1 LCFNIKYPK
10 CPKGGGRRVFSN
22 EQLFSQNP
30 QNLKK
35 RRLLYM
41 TLKRGLAFV
50 TIIAIIGVA
59 GCTTTA
65 PSILSFM
72 GLPATMNVG
81 DTATLTA
88 TGNPGSTQGLWDWV
102 FTVSPAGCGSV
113 SPASFPPGT
122 LTTVTTTFTAGSVG
136 GSCTV
141 TVTIKTAAGRSASAS
156 QTTTIIS
163 LLPLRGWFYVKD
175 GTFPTDSIIGLN
187 GTFTTNFCSG
197 FVGDECDDDDG
208 ASYTNFPPTGGG
220 SGLNS
225 VIAGHPLAS
234 GTNTLQ
240 VIRYGGGDIGPHDLY
255 IHITGGAGTEFN
267 ESEPNDS
274 ISTATPIPPLPTC
287 SVAYSAAPGAN
298 PQKPGTPY
306 TETLPGGAAPGN
318 WVAHGLISP
327 PPPAPPD
334 LDYYGPITV
343 TTPTTIVVWVDG
355 TPDTVGGP
363 HDHDFPPDALDGV
376 ISLHDP
382 SGNNVLGIPSTPAAA
397 EGGKPADSP
406 ERIASNAIDG
416 GFNTDSANAEA
427 FSIQVGPGTYYILV
441 RGYGS
446 ETHAYDMTA
455 CKFP

>member
-1 LCFNIKYPK
+1 
-10 CPKGGGRRVFSN
+10 
-22 EQLFSQNP
+22 
-30 QNLKK
+30 
-35 RRLLYM
+35 M
-41 TLKRGLAFV
+41 TLKRGLALV
-50 TIIAIIGVA
+50 TIIAIIGVV

-65 PSILSFM
+65 PSILSFI
-72 GLPATMNVG
+72 GLPASMLVG
-81 DTATLTA
+81 QTATLTA

-113 SPASFPPGT
+113 SPASYPPGT
-122 LTTVTTTFTAGSVG
+122 LTTVTTTFTAGPG
-136 GSCTV
+136 TGTCTV
-141 TVTIKTAAGRSASAS
+141 TVTIKTASGRSASAS
-156 QTTTIIS
+156 QTTTITS
-163 LLPLRGWFYVKD
+163 LLLPLRGWFYVKD
-175 GTFPTDSIIGLN
+175 GTSPADSIIGLN
-187 GTFTTNFCSG
+187 GTPTSFCSG

-240 VIRYGGGDIGPHDLY
+240 VVRFGGGDIGPHDLY
-255 IHITGGAGTEFN
+255 IHITGGTGTELN

-274 ISTATPIPPLPTC
+274 IGTATPIPPLPTC

-327 PPPAPPD
+327 PSPGPVYD

-343 TTPTTIVVWVDG
+343 TTTTTIVVWVDG
-355 TPDTVGGP
+355 SPDTVGGP
-363 HDHDFPPDALDGV
+363 HNHDGNSLDGV
-376 ISLHDP
+376 ISLRNPGDI
-382 SGNNVLGIPSTPAAA
+382 NVLGIPSTPAAA
-397 EGGKPADSP
+397 EGGKPADPP
-406 ERIASNAIDG
+406 ERIASNEIDG
-416 GFNTDSANAEA
+416 GFGGPATAEA
-427 FSIQVGPGTYYILV
+427 FSIQVSPGTYYIRV
-441 RGYGS
+441 RGFGS

-455 CKFP
+455 CKF

>member
-1 LCFNIKYPK
+1 MP
-10 CPKGGGRRVFSN
+10 
-22 EQLFSQNP
+22 
-30 QNLKK
+30 K
-35 RRLLYM
+35 RRWSPGLLKRTALQPEATKLEKKEVLYM
-41 TLKRGLAFV
+41 TLKRGLALV
-50 TIIAIIGVA
+50 TIIAIIGVV

-65 PSILSFM
+65 PFIISFT

-88 TGNPGSTQGLWDWV
+88 TGNPGSTRGLWDWV

-113 SPASFPPGT
+113 SPASYPPGT
-122 LTTVTTTFTAGSVG
+122 LTTVTTTFTAGPG
-136 GSCTV
+136 TGTCTV
-141 TVTIKTAAGRSASAS
+141 TVTIKTASGRSASAS
-156 QTTTIIS
+156 QTTTITS
-163 LLPLRGWFYVKD
+163 LLTLRGWFYVKD
-175 GTFPTDSIIGLN
+175 GTFPTDSVISLN
-187 GTFTTNFCSG
+187 GTIGTSCSNMG
-197 FVGDECDDDDG
+197 GDECDDDDG

-240 VIRYGGGDIGPHDLY
+240 VVRFGGGDIGPHDLY
-255 IHITGGAGTEFN
+255 IHITGGTGTEFN

-306 TETLPGGAAPGN
+306 TETLPGVAAPGN
-318 WVAHGLISP
+318 WVAHGQIF
-327 PPPAPPD
+327 PAGD

-355 TPDTVGGP
+355 SPNTVGGP
-363 HDHDFPPDALDGV
+363 HDHDGSSLDGV
-376 ISLHDP
+376 ISLRDP
-382 SGNNVLGIPSTPAAA
+382 GDINVLGIPSTPAAA

-406 ERIASNAIDG
+406 ERIASTEIDG

-427 FSIQVGPGTYYILV
+427 FSIQVGPGTYYIRV
-441 RGYGS
+441 RGFGS

>member
-1 LCFNIKYPK
+1 MP
-10 CPKGGGRRVFSN
+10 
-22 EQLFSQNP
+22 
-30 QNLKK
+30 K
-35 RRLLYM
+35 RRWSPGLLKRTALQPESTKLEKKGVLYM
-41 TLKRGLAFV
+41 TLKRGLALV

-65 PSILSFM
+65 PFIISFT
-72 GLPATMNVG
+72 GLPATMNPG
-81 DTATLTA
+81 QTATLTA
-88 TGNPGSTQGLWDWV
+88 TGNPGSTQGLWTWT
-102 FTVSPAGCGSV
+102 FAASSGCGTFSGQNPV
-113 SPASFPPGT
+113 GPTNS
-122 LTTVTTTFTAGSVG
+122 TTVTVTFTAGSVG

-141 TVTIKTAAGRSASAS
+141 TVTLTTAAGRSASAS
-156 QTTTIIS
+156 QTTTITG
-163 LLPLRGWFYVKD
+163 LLQLRGWFYVKD

-220 SGLNS
+220 GDFNS

-255 IHITGGAGTEFN
+255 IHITGGTGTEFN

-274 ISTATPIPPLPTC
+274 IGTATSIPPLPTC
-287 SVAYSAAPGAN
+287 SEAYSAAPGAN

-306 TETLPGGAAPGN
+306 TETLPGVAAPGN
-318 WVAHGLISP
+318 WVAHGQISP
-327 PPPAPPD
+327 GGD

-343 TTPTTIVVWVDG
+343 ATTTTIVVWVDG
-355 TPDTVGGP
+355 SPDTVGGP
-363 HDHDFPPDALDGV
+363 HNHDGSSLDGV
-376 ISLHDP
+376 ISLRNPGDI
-382 SGNNVLGIPSTPAAA
+382 NVLGIPSTPAAA
-397 EGGKPADSP
+397 EGGKPADPP
-406 ERIASNAIDG
+406 ERIASNEIDG
-416 GFNTDSANAEA
+416 GFGDPATAEA
-427 FSIQVGPGTYYILV
+427 FSIQVSPGTYYIRV
-441 RGYGS
+441 RGFGG

>member
-1 LCFNIKYPK
+1 MP
-10 CPKGGGRRVFSN
+10 
-22 EQLFSQNP
+22 
-30 QNLKK
+30 K
-35 RRLLYM
+35 RRWSPGLLKRTALQPEATKLEKKEVLYM
-41 TLKRGLAFV
+41 TLKRGLALV
-50 TIIAIIGVA
+50 TIIAIIGVV

-65 PSILSFM
+65 PFIISFT

-88 TGNPGSTQGLWDWV
+88 TGNPGSTRGLWDWV

-113 SPASFPPGT
+113 SPASYPPGT
-122 LTTVTTTFTAGSVG
+122 LTTVTTTFTAGPG
-136 GSCTV
+136 TGTCTV
-141 TVTIKTAAGRSASAS
+141 TVTIKTASGRSASAS
-156 QTTTIIS
+156 QTTTITS
-163 LLPLRGWFYVKD
+163 LLTLRGWFYVKD
-175 GTFPTDSIIGLN
+175 GTFPTDSVISLN
-187 GTFTTNFCSG
+187 GTIGTSCSNMG
-197 FVGDECDDDDG
+197 GDECDDDDG

-240 VIRYGGGDIGPHDLY
+240 VVRFGGGDIGPHDLY
-255 IHITGGAGTEFN
+255 IHITGGTGTEFN

-306 TETLPGGAAPGN
+306 TETLPGVAAPGN

-327 PPPAPPD
+327 PSPAPD

-355 TPDTVGGP
+355 SPNTVGGP
-363 HDHDFPPDALDGV
+363 HDHDGSSLDGV
-376 ISLHDP
+376 ISLRDP
-382 SGNNVLGIPSTPAAA
+382 GDINVLGIPSTPAAA

-406 ERIASNAIDG
+406 ERIASNLIDG

-427 FSIQVGPGTYYILV
+427 FSVQVGPGTYYILV
-441 RGYGS
+441 SGFGG